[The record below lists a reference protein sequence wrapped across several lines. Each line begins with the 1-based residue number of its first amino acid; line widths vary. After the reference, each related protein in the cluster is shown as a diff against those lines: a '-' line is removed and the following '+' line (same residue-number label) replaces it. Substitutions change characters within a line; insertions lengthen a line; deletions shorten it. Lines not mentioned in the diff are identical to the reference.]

1 MILYF
6 TVKDKYGNISDH
18 IVYSTHIND
27 HVKGCHGRDCMIVGF
42 TQSVP
47 SPLSCEFESGSC

>member
-1 MILYF
+1 MHK
-6 TVKDKYGNISDH
+6 VGE
-18 IVYSTHIND
+18 HIND